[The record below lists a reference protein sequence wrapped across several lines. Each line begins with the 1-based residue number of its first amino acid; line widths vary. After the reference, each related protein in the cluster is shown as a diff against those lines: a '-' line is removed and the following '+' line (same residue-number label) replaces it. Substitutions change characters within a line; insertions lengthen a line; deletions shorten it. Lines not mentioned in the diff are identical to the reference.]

1 MAAKRAAAAQYE
13 VWLDGDTQLER
24 VRVGQLAH
32 DRGQVRFEYERT
44 WLTHPKRFE
53 LDPTLQLYTG
63 PYFPNPRQ
71 GNFGVFLDSAP
82 DRWGQTLM
90 DRREQLAARDEGR
103 AARALDAVDYLL
115 GVQDA
120 TRTGALRFC
129 AVGTERFLDDNRLAA
144 PPVAS
149 LRELGATAL
158 AITNKRLE
166 DLDALRRWLAVLVAP
181 GASLGGAH
189 PKANFTD
196 MDGTLWI
203 AKFPAADDTFDRAA
217 WEILV
222 HDLAQQCRIDV
233 PTARLAAFGQHYR
246 TYCVLRFDR
255 TGTRR
260 RFFVSAQTLL
270 RREQSEGASYLDL
283 AQFIATQ
290 GAPAHI
296 ERDLEQLF
304 RRVVFNIAVSN
315 RDDHLRN
322 HGFWW
327 SDEGWRLAPA
337 YDVNPNLDKETHVLA
352 IDDADTRPSLAVAVA
367 SADFYRLT
375 PAIAQR
381 IIDDVTTTVD
391 SRWHGC
397 ARALQ
402 IPAAEIEL
410 FTTAFR
416 AR

>member
-1 MAAKRAAAAQYE
+1 MAAKRAAAVQYE
-13 VWLDGDTQLER
+13 VWLDGDTLPER
-24 VRVGQLAH
+24 VRVGRLAH

-53 LDPTLQLYTG
+53 LDPTLQLYAG

-82 DRWGQTLM
+82 DRWGQMLM

-129 AVGTERFLDDNRLAA
+129 AVGTGRFLDDNRFAA

-149 LRELGATAL
+149 LRELEATAL

-196 MDGTLWI
+196 VDGTLWI
-203 AKFPAADDTFDRAA
+203 AKFPAADDMFDRAA

-233 PTARLAAFGQHYR
+233 PAARLAAFGQHYR
-246 TYCVLRFDR
+246 TYCVQRFDR
-255 TGTRR
+255 TDARR

-270 RREQSEGASYLDL
+270 QREQSEGASYLDL
-283 AQFIATQ
+283 AQFIAMQ
-290 GAPAHI
+290 GAPAYI

-322 HGFWW
+322 HGFLWT
-327 SDEGWRLAPA
+327 DEGWRLAPA

-352 IDDADTRPSLAVAVA
+352 IDDADTRPSLAVALA

-375 PAIAQR
+375 PAMAQR
-381 IIDDVTTTVD
+381 IIDDVTTTVA
-391 SRWHGC
+391 SRWHAC
-397 ARALQ
+397 ARGLQ

-410 FTTAFR
+410 FTTAFGPR
-416 AR
+416 